1 MDIDFNK
8 FILEREIKQT
18 GYTLLLGT
26 IDSTPAILKVTLPVV
41 KQDDLS
47 LYINKEH
54 LSCTKNDIYETACLS
69 LDSEVEVEVIYP
81 ALKEDI
87 ERIDTSYECLHETY
101 DEYLS
106 FPVSSCWID
115 EFMHNPRNS
124 HYKALFEND
133 DFVVLDKGSS
143 DITSLRWS
151 CVFKHSRLQS
161 IRDLEMAD
169 LAMLENARKEIERLL
184 NEAGAPKDKACLYFD
199 YCGKTLYLCLEI
211 AGVSRSFSNLYFSG
225 RFIYFDDLVKN
236 ISLNADCYKQEIV
249 KIVKTHI

>member
-1 MDIDFNK
+1 MDIDLSK

-54 LSCTKNDIYETACLS
+54 LNCTKNDIYETACLS
-69 LDSEVEVEVIYP
+69 LDSEVEVEIICP

-87 ERIDTSYECLHETY
+87 ERIYTSYESLHETY
-101 DEYLS
+101 DEYLN
-106 FPVSSCWID
+106 FPISSSWID
-115 EFMHNPRNS
+115 EFMHNPGNN
-124 HYKALFEND
+124 HYKVLFEND
-133 DFVVLDKGSS
+133 DFVILDKGCS
-143 DITSLRWS
+143 DINSLKWS

-169 LAMLENARKEIERLL
+169 LAMLEKARKEIERLL
-184 NEAGAPKDKACLYFD
+184 NDAGVPRDKACLYFD
-199 YCGKTLYLCLEI
+199 YCGKTLYLYLDI
-211 AGVSRSFSNLYFSG
+211 AGISRSFSNLCFSG

-236 ISLNADCYKQEIV
+236 ISLNADYYRQEIV